1 MIAALTAASPEELA
15 SIRALLALPKAAKA
29 PKAEKAAKVPKT
41 KAKVALPLPE
51 GCPTASDYR
60 LDASE
65 INHSLC
71 VGRDLSGGEDKRFK
85 PTIYR
90 ERQCGKP
97 AAVGDLCKTCAKR
110 CAKYEESGKQG
121 PWNGRVTEEPLD
133 GCHMLGTA
141 WAETKKPVFGAGSA
155 AASAAASAETSDAEE
170 AKAEAKAEPKEPQV
184 KPAKEP
190 KKEEKAAAAVAAKE
204 AKEAEKPAKKAE
216 KAEKAEKP
224 KKPKEPK
231 EPKEPKAKTAPKAKV
246 TVAKPVEV
254 TSELVCLD
262 GTVYMVKNGNV
273 FEYDELA
280 EAAGEYQGRL
290 RDDKTIDTT
299 AAQVESDSE

>member
-15 SIRALLALPKAAKA
+15 SIRALLALPKAAKV
-29 PKAEKAAKVPKT
+29 KAEKAPKT

-90 ERQCGKP
+90 ESQCGKP
-97 AAVGDLCKTCAKR
+97 AADGDLCKTCAKR

-170 AKAEAKAEPKEPQV
+170 AKAEPKV

-190 KKEEKAAAAVAAKE
+190 KKAEKPAKETKKEEKEEKAAAAVAAKE
-204 AKEAEKPAKKAE
+204 AKEAAKAAKEAAKAAKAKPASN
-216 KAEKAEKP
+216 
-224 KKPKEPK
+224 
-231 EPKEPKAKTAPKAKV
+231 AKAPKAKAK
-246 TVAKPVEV
+246 VAKPVEV

-290 RDDKTIDTT
+290 RADKTIDT
-299 AAQVESDSE
+299 AAEQVESDTD

>member
-41 KAKVALPLPE
+41 KAEKVALPLPE

-65 INHSLC
+65 IDHSLC

-97 AAVGDLCKTCAKR
+97 AADGDLCKTCAKR

-170 AKAEAKAEPKEPQV
+170 AKAEPQV
-184 KPAKEP
+184 KPAKET
-190 KKEEKAAAAVAAKE
+190 KEPTKATPAKE
-204 AKEAEKPAKKAE
+204 TKKAEKPAKEPKVKAE
-216 KAEKAEKP
+216 K
-224 KKPKEPK
+224 
-231 EPKEPKAKTAPKAKV
+231 PKEPKAKTAPIALALAPSGIIFATLSSDKSIRIFDFKLG
-246 TVAKPVEV
+246 K
-254 TSELVCLD
+254 LLR
-262 GTVYMVKNGNV
+262 K
-273 FEYDELA
+273 YDESLA
-280 EAAGEYQGRL
+280 AYSANDGMTAGKDIHS
-290 RDDKTIDTT
+290 DDDT
-299 AAQVESDSE
+299 

>member
-41 KAKVALPLPE
+41 KAEKVALPLPE

-60 LDASE
+60 LDAAE

-71 VGRDLSGGEDKRFK
+71 VGRDLSDGEDKRFK

-97 AAVGDLCKTCAKR
+97 AADGDLCKTCAKR

-155 AASAAASAETSDAEE
+155 AASAAASVETSDAEE
-170 AKAEAKAEPKEPQV
+170 AKVEPKEPKA

-190 KKEEKAAAAVAAKE
+190 KEPKEPKVK
-204 AKEAEKPAKKAE
+204 AEKPAKEPKVKAE
-216 KAEKAEKP
+216 K
-224 KKPKEPK
+224 PK

-290 RDDKTIDTT
+290 RADKTIDTE
-299 AAQVESDSE
+299 AEQVESDSE

>member
-29 PKAEKAAKVPKT
+29 PKAAPKVPKT
-41 KAKVALPLPE
+41 KVEKVALPLPE

-90 ERQCGKP
+90 ESQCGKP
-97 AAVGDLCKTCAKR
+97 AADGDLCKTCAKR

-155 AASAAASAETSDAEE
+155 AASAETSDAEE
-170 AKAEAKAEPKEPQV
+170 AKAEPKEPKV
-184 KPAKEP
+184 KPAKPAKEP
-190 KKEEKAAAAVAAKE
+190 KVK
-204 AKEAEKPAKKAE
+204 AEKPAKEPKE
-216 KAEKAEKP
+216 PKEPKVKAEKP
-224 KKPKEPK
+224 AKEPK
-231 EPKEPKAKTAPKAKV
+231 VKAEKPQEPKEPKAKTAPKAKAK
-246 TVAKPVEV
+246 VAKPVEV

-290 RDDKTIDTT
+290 RADKTIDTE
-299 AAQVESDSE
+299 AEQVESDSE